1 MWLNRILGALGRTFI
16 TLGVLLLLFAGFQ
29 LWGTGVEESQHQSEL
44 ASSAAKDLDV
54 KAGGDDDAIIGRITA
69 ELSRVD
75 PETAPAMAVPPEGD
89 WVGLIEIPKIGLRP
103 RSIVSGVS
111 KKDLRRGPGLYPG
124 SPMPGQK
131 GNVAI
136 AGHRTTY
143 GAPFNRID
151 ELAPGD
157 DIIVF
162 TQQGRFTYRVEA
174 PPEGKAIQ
182 RGPGWWTVRPKDT
195 WVLDPSEENLITLTA
210 CHPKYSAAQRIIV
223 RGRLVAEPAAA
234 EAPATTTTTAAPA
247 TDHREVAAAEGPTAS
262 LEEGFAGDSDALVPA
277 LAYLGGFF
285 GVWLLAWFVGRKWK
299 RWPAYLLGTPVAL
312 VLLWFCF
319 VHLDKFLPAI

>member
-44 ASSAAKDLDV
+44 ATSAAKELEV
-54 KAGGDDDAIIGRITA
+54 SAGGDDDALVGRITA
-69 ELSRVD
+69 ELAQVD
-75 PETAPAMAVPPEGD
+75 PQTAPAIAVPPEGD
-89 WVGLIEIPKIGLRP
+89 WVGMIEIPKIGLRP

-151 ELAPGD
+151 ELTPGD

-174 PPEGKAIQ
+174 PPEGNAIQ
-182 RGPGWWTVRPKDT
+182 RGPGWWTVKPKDT

-210 CHPKYSAAQRIIV
+210 CHPKYSAKQRIIV
-223 RGRLVAEPAAA
+223 RGRLVAEPAPA
-234 EAPATTTTTAAPA
+234 ETAGTTTTTVAPSSAPHEVAAPA
-247 TDHREVAAAEGPTAS
+247 EPAAS
-262 LEEGFAGDSDALVPA
+262 LDEGFAGDSSALVPA
-277 LAYLGGFF
+277 LAYLAGFF

-299 RWPAYLLGTPVAL
+299 RWPAYLVGTPVAL
-312 VLLWFCF
+312 GLLWFCF
-319 VHLDKFLPAI
+319 VSLDKFLPAI